1 MKKTTFADETQT
13 VFQDFFSEEFSTADE
28 IAVNDKAE
36 PEQNLLP
43 EIDSFL
49 DKLLSVI
56 KWIFLYLPGVGAIHI
71 AMMGV
76 ALLFFYN
83 EAAYDLLPGML
94 GFVVVGTFLIMLGF
108 GKLNDLKYL
117 KTVLT
122 ILAVSFVTA
131 VFWDILAIFI
141 KGDFLGFYAKL
152 TFPLIAFVGYFSK
165 ISVDNEAKDL

>member
-1 MKKTTFADETQT
+1 MKKTTFADENRTI
-13 VFQDFFSEEFSTADE
+13 FQSFFNKEFTTSNE
-28 IAVNDKAE
+28 ISFNEKAE
-36 PEQNLLP
+36 QTQNLSTEP
-43 EIDSFL
+43 DSLL
-49 DKLLSVI
+49 DTFLSVI
-56 KWIFLYLPGVGAIHI
+56 KWIFLYLPGVAAIHL

-94 GFVVVGTFLIMLGF
+94 GFVGIGTFLIMLGF
-108 GKLNDLKYL
+108 GKLTDLKYL

-131 VFWDILAIFI
+131 VFWDILAVFI

>member
-13 VFQDFFSEEFSTADE
+13 VFQNFFNEEFSTTNE
-28 IAVNDKAE
+28 IDLNEKAE
-36 PEQNLLP
+36 LTQNLST
-43 EIDSFL
+43 ETDSFL

-56 KWIFLYLPGVGAIHI
+56 KWIFLYLPGVAAIHM

-94 GFVVVGTFLIMLGF
+94 GFIGVGTFLIMLGF

-131 VFWDILAIFI
+131 VFWDILAVFI
-141 KGDFLGFYAKL
+141 KGDFLGFYTKL

-165 ISVDNEAKDL
+165 MSIDNEAKDL

>member
-13 VFQDFFSEEFSTADE
+13 IFQDFFSEEFSTADE

-56 KWIFLYLPGVGAIHI
+56 KWIFLYLPGVGAIHM

-94 GFVVVGTFLIMLGF
+94 GFVGVGTFLIMLGF

-122 ILAVSFVTA
+122 ILTVSFVTA
-131 VFWDILAIFI
+131 VFWDILAVFI

>member
-1 MKKTTFADETQT
+1 MKKTTFADENQT
-13 VFQDFFSEEFSTADE
+13 IFQDFFSDGFSTSNE
-28 IAVNDKAE
+28 IAINENVELKQSPSSKN
-36 PEQNLLP
+36 
-43 EIDSFL
+43 DSFS
-49 DKLLSVI
+49 DQLLSVI
-56 KWIFLYLPGVGAIHI
+56 KWIFLYLPGVAAIHL

-76 ALLFFYN
+76 ALLLFYN

-94 GFVVVGTFLIMLGF
+94 GFIGIGTFLIMLGF
-108 GKLNDLKYL
+108 GKLSDLKYL

-131 VFWDILAIFI
+131 VFWDILAVFI

-165 ISVDNEAKDL
+165 ISIDNEAKDL

>member
-1 MKKTTFADETQT
+1 MKKTTFADENQT
-13 VFQDFFSEEFSTADE
+13 VFQNFFNEKFTTSNE
-28 IAVNDKAE
+28 IAFNEKAE
-36 PEQNLLP
+36 LTQNLSTETDLF
-43 EIDSFL
+43 S

-56 KWIFLYLPGVGAIHI
+56 KWIFLYLPGVGAIHM

-94 GFVVVGTFLIMLGF
+94 GFVVIGTFLIMLGF

-131 VFWDILAIFI
+131 VFRDILAVFI

-165 ISVDNEAKDL
+165 ISIDNEAKDL